1 MVGVKEILQNRV
13 WEIKIGFQKNSCKK
27 KKKSIYL
34 ETRVANGK
42 VDENSCMRAQERNLG
57 RTEEK
62 VE

>member
-1 MVGVKEILQNRV
+1 MDFRRIVV
-13 WEIKIGFQKNSCKK
+13 KK